1 MFLHEYSTPVHK
13 NLSRMPERAKVYID
27 CQNVSHHNYIKIL
40 ARLLEKHFIYR
51 VSVNVYGNWSD
62 STSSEQPWL
71 SVLNVP
77 GITAK
82 RCDVT
87 SKKKDA
93 ADCAMQADMLKDS
106 ASDDDIV
113 FVIVTSDKGFR
124 ETVVT
129 LQNTGR
135 YVIGIGK
142 CANNNNPISICYD
155 QFIRLEELNQS
166 ESAAMTTVYKLM
178 LANANAKNEVTVRM
192 LAEANRKNR
201 TLDWEMKKVIEEKKR
216 VTAEAISEKK
226 RLENEVEKVSA
237 EAISEKTRLENEGE
251 KVSADAISEKTRLEN
266 EVEKEKEKVEKL
278 IAEKSNM
285 VQKKCKKK
293 EFKGK
298 PMR

>member
-1 MFLHEYSTPVHK
+1 
-13 NLSRMPERAKVYID
+13 MPERAKVYID

-40 ARLLEKHFIYR
+40 ARVLEKYR

-62 STSSEQPWL
+62 TASSEQPWL
-71 SVLNVP
+71 TVLNVP
-77 GITAK
+77 GITAT

-93 ADCAMQADMLKDS
+93 ADCIMQADMLKDS
-106 ASDDDIV
+106 ASASDDDDIV

-124 ETVVT
+124 ETIVT

-155 QFIRLEELNQS
+155 QFIRLEELIQS
-166 ESAAMTTVYKLM
+166 ESAAMATVCKLM
-178 LANANAKNEVTVRM
+178 LANVNAKNEVMVRM

-216 VTAEAISEKK
+216 VTAEAISEKT
-226 RLENEVEKVSA
+226 RLENQVEKVSA
-237 EAISEKTRLENEGE
+237 E
-251 KVSADAISEKTRLEN
+251 AISEKTRLEN

-278 IAEKSNM
+278 IAEKSTM

>member
-1 MFLHEYSTPVHK
+1 
-13 NLSRMPERAKVYID
+13 MPERAKVYID
-27 CQNVSHHNYIKIL
+27 CQNVSHHIYVKIL

-51 VSVNVYGNWSD
+51 VSVNAYGNWSD
-62 STSSEQPWL
+62 TASSEQPWL

-77 GITAK
+77 GITAT

-87 SKKKDA
+87 SKEKDA
-93 ADCAMQADMLKDS
+93 ADYAMQADMLKDS
-106 ASDDDIV
+106 ASDDNIV

-166 ESAAMTTVYKLM
+166 ESAAMATVCKLM
-178 LANANAKNEVTVRM
+178 LANANAKIEVTVRM

-226 RLENEVEKVSA
+226 RLENEVEK
-237 EAISEKTRLENEGE
+237 EK
-251 KVSADAISEKTRLEN
+251 KQ
-266 EVEKEKEKVEKL
+266 VEKL